1 MRTLVFLSRVAVL
14 MNVMFLLY
22 LAGYYGLLPVDNNYL
37 TGLIVTTGMGIA
49 PILNLVLHPAIFVT
63 FTIRRSMIG
72 IPAWIIIFNLF
83 CFIFQ
88 IFFYFI
94 IK

>member
-1 MRTLVFLSRVAVL
+1 VAVL

-22 LAGYYGLLPVDNNYL
+22 LAGYYSLLPVENSYL

-49 PILNLVLHPAIFVT
+49 PMLNFVLHAALVVVLIM
-63 FTIRRSMIG
+63 RRSIAG
-72 IPAWIIIFNLF
+72 LAPWIIIFNLF

-88 IFFYFI
+88 IFFYFVI
-94 IK
+94 R